1 MMTTATLNDLIEA
14 ATVQELLFGGE
25 LAEPIDALAESLR
38 EHGTV
43 KSLVN
48 GFPGLTA
55 AVEREVATEA
65 SALLS
70 LNLLDLAVA
79 GWQRYE
85 ALMGAARRTQDAP
98 TTTEEIVALVTHR
111 IESSHP
117 VTVEVLVDGESIGTI
132 EVKLN
137 VAFDLA
143 GVLAVVRQA
152 RLTAVRSGTCTVTGT
167 LAMERTV
174 VAQGQRGL
182 DLPGA
187 VQLRQGVALL
197 EPAASAACV
206 EPPVVGSGQSP
217 SADWYPDP
225 MRRYELR
232 RWDGSRWTDHVATQ
246 GHVTSDP
253 VPRP

>member
-1 MMTTATLNDLIEA
+1 MTTATPNDLTEA
-14 ATVQELLFGGE
+14 ATLRELLFGAE
-25 LAEPIDALAESLR
+25 VAEPIDALAESLR

-85 ALMGAARRTQDAP
+85 ALMEAARRTQDAP

-111 IESSHP
+111 IESSQP
-117 VTVEVLVDGESIGTI
+117 LTIEVLVDGESVGTI
-132 EVKLN
+132 EVKLD
-137 VAFDLA
+137 VAFELA

-167 LAMERTV
+167 LAMQRTV
-174 VAQGQRGL
+174 VAHGQRGL

-187 VQLRQGVALL
+187 VQLRRGVGLL
-197 EPAASAACV
+197 EPVASAACV

-225 MRRYELR
+225 TRRYELR
-232 RWDGSRWTDHVATQ
+232 RWDGSRWTDHVATR
-246 GHVTSDP
+246 GHVASDP
-253 VPRP
+253 VPHP